1 MMKRW
6 ISLCMALWLLLGCGL
21 TNAEAVTETVE
32 AQDITRKVVLT
43 RNGKR
48 SAKLREMKDGKYS
61 TFAVV
66 NRGASVEMQAKEQ
79 AMGGFVLR
87 FFDRPTD
94 GAVEAYAD
102 GGWQEVAE
110 LQPYLSYWYE
120 LPAGTEKARIVNK
133 GKSRMYLAEINVYGE
148 GEKPREAPVW
158 HTIEKADL
166 MLLTAHP
173 DDELLWF
180 GGMIPTY
187 AGERR
192 YAVQLAVLVPTT
204 PLRRLELLDAVWH
217 CGLTAYPVFAGLKDA
232 RGKTLEAQYKLWHKN
247 NVWKKVTG
255 ILRKYRPEV
264 LLLHDFGGEY
274 GHGAHR
280 VAADAGA
287 HCAVLAADSAKYPE
301 SAKTYGTW
309 QVKKVYVHL
318 WNKNEIRMDWHQPLS
333 AFDGKDGLTVATEG
347 LSYHRSQIGNGWGME
362 KEGGPNDNSRF
373 GLYATTVGEDSGI
386 GDVMENIPEADLHPK
401 E

>member
-1 MMKRW
+1 MT
-6 ISLCMALWLLLGCGL
+6 LWLLLGCCPA
-21 TNAEAVTETVE
+21 NAETVTAAAE
-32 AQDITRKVVLT
+32 AQEITRQTVLT

-48 SAKLREMKDGKYS
+48 SSKLKEMKDGRYS
-61 TFAVV
+61 TFTTV
-66 NRGASVEMQAKEQ
+66 NRGASIEMTGKNRQL
-79 AMGGFVLR
+79 GGFVLR
-87 FFDRPTD
+87 FFDRATA
-94 GAVEAYAD
+94 GTVEAYVD
-102 GGWQEVAE
+102 GGWQQVAE

-120 LPAGTEKARIVNK
+120 LPEGAEKARITNHDK
-133 GKSRMYLAEINVYGE
+133 ARMYVAEINVYGT

-158 HTIEKADL
+158 HKLDKADL

-187 AGERR
+187 AAERG
-192 YAVQLAVLVPTT
+192 YAMQLAVLVPTT
-204 PLRRLELLDAVWH
+204 PLRRLELLDAIWH
-217 CGLTAYPVFAGLKDA
+217 SGMTAYPAFLGLKDA

-247 NVWKKVTG
+247 VVWKKTTAV
-255 ILRKYRPEV
+255 IRKYRPEV

-287 HCAVLAADSAKYPE
+287 HCAALAADADKYPE
-301 SAKTYGTW
+301 SAKEYGTW

-318 WNKNEIRMDWHQPLS
+318 YPENPIKMDWHQPLS

-347 LSYHRSQIGNGWGME
+347 LAFHRSQIGNGWGME

-373 GLYATTVGEDSGI
+373 GLYATTVGQDSGI
-386 GDVMENIPEADLHPK
+386 GDVMEHIPEADLQPK